1 MTEKIE
7 ARGYVHPEVLVPT
20 DWVEQHLND
29 PSVRL
34 GPATR
39 RSDVDGWDSFKYVTF
54 IVAVEADLGI
64 RFSVADVESFAT
76 VGDIVAEVRRLLG

>member
-1 MTEKIE
+1 VTEAEIL
-7 ARGYVHPEVLVPT
+7 ARLQSLLQ
-20 DWVEQHLND
+20 DILDD

-39 RSDVDGWDSFKYVTF
+39 RSDVGGWDSFKYVTF

>member
-1 MTEKIE
+1 VTDAEIL
-7 ARGYVHPEVLVPT
+7 ARLESLLR
-20 DWVEQHLND
+20 DILDD
-29 PSVRL
+29 PAVRL
-34 GPATR
+34 DPATR

-76 VGDIVAEVRRLLG
+76 VGDIVAEARRLLG